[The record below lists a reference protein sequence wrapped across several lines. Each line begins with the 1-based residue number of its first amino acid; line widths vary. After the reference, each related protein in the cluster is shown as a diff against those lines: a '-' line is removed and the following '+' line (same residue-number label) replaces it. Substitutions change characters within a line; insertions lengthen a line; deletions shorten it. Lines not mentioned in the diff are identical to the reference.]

1 MTSKERILKN
11 KTISETKRN
20 TVSRHQN
27 MTCKTFDVKIQENS
41 LSKQQKEALARL
53 FLEQKWYKNYI
64 LNWSKQ
70 SKENKISKFDTR
82 QTSITK
88 KDKDMNDVEVQI
100 LYLSAQSRQCLV
112 SRMCSN
118 MKTIKKLTQK
128 GLQKGGGLKFS
139 KEETII
145 DLKQYGVSHKIL
157 SNKRIKIAGIHKP
170 LIVNGLKQFTGI
182 DGVEYANARLIHRAT
197 GYYVQFVCYVPKENA
212 KPYIN
217 ETIGVDFGCET
228 SFTLSNGEKL
238 TAVVQESDRL
248 KRLQRGLKRKTK
260 GSKNYVRCVKKIR
273 KEHQKNTNRKN
284 DIANKIVHKLLSYKT
299 VVMQDEQLSNWHKNG
314 HGKKVQHSVLGRVKS
329 KLKDKENVVVLD
341 KFVPTTK
348 VCTNCG
354 CYHDELRVWVR
365 TFKCGCGVEMDRDV
379 HAALNMVWF
388 YENNVGVE
396 HTKLKRAEMQEM
408 VLNAIR
414 HSNHYA
420 PLKHEA
426 ASL

>member
-1 MTSKERILKN
+1 MTSEERILKN
-11 KTISETKRN
+11 KAISETKRN

-41 LSKQQKEALARL
+41 LSKQQKEALTRM

-64 LNWSKQ
+64 LNWIKQ
-70 SKENKISKFDTR
+70 SEENKISKFDTK
-82 QTSITK
+82 QTNITK

-112 SRMCSN
+112 SRMLAN
-118 MKTIKKLTQK
+118 AKTIKNLTSK
-128 GLQKGGGLKFS
+128 GLQKGGCLRFS

-157 SNKRIKIAGIHKP
+157 SNKRIKIAGIHKT

-197 GYYVQFVCYVPKENA
+197 GYYVQFVCYVPKET
-212 KPYIN
+212 KQYIN
-217 ETIGVDFGCET
+217 QTIGVDFGCET
-228 SFTLSNGEKL
+228 AFTLSNGEKIQ
-238 TAVVQESDRL
+238 ASVQESDRL
-248 KRLQRGLKRKTK
+248 KRLQRELNRKTK
-260 GSKNYVRCVKKIR
+260 GSKNYVKCVNKIR

-284 DIANKIVHKLLSYKT
+284 DIANKVVGKLTSYKT
-299 VVMQDEQLSNWHKNG
+299 VVIQDEQLKRWHKSG

-329 KLKDKENVVVLD
+329 KLKTKPNVVVLD
-341 KFVPTTK
+341 KFIPTTK
-348 VCTNCG
+348 VCVECG
-354 CYHDELRVWVR
+354 CYHDEIRVWDR
-365 TFKCGCGVEMDRDV
+365 TFKCNCGVEMDRDV
-379 HAALNMVWF
+379 HAAMNMVWF

-396 HTKLKRAEMQEM
+396 HTKLKRVEMQEM
-408 VLNAIR
+408 ISNAIR